1 MRVSRTCS
9 KTGCSQIAAAT
20 LTYVYKDSTAVLGP
34 LATQAEP
41 HAYDLCAQHAK
52 TLTAPR
58 GWQVVRLASE
68 FTPAEPSDDDL
79 EALANV
85 VREASKRRHL
95 STARVNKNW
104 DGHLSPEA
112 TSGGSGHP
120 GNEYD
125 AYAKQGL
132 TPQHRPVT
140 EQRRGHL
147 RLLPGGLPDKS
158 VQ

>member
-1 MRVSRTCS
+1 M
-9 KTGCSQIAAAT
+9 AAAT
-20 LTYVYKDSTAVLGP
+20 LTYVYKDSTVVLGP

-41 HAYDLCAQHAK
+41 HAYDLCAEHAN

-68 FTPAEPSDDDL
+68 FSPAEPSDDDL

-95 STARVNKNW
+95 STSKVNKNW
-104 DGHLSPEA
+104 DGRLSPEA

-120 GNEYD
+120 GCEYD
-125 AYAKQGL
+125 VNAKQGV
-132 TPQHRPVT
+132 RPAPHSAP
-140 EQRRGHL
+140 EKRRGHL
-147 RLLPGGLPDKS
+147 RLLPGGLPD
-158 VQ
+158 QTE

>member
-1 MRVSRTCS
+1 M
-9 KTGCSQIAAAT
+9 AAAT
-20 LTYVYKDSTAVLGP
+20 LTYVYKDSTVVLGP

-41 HAYDLCAQHAK
+41 HAYDLCAEHAN

-68 FTPAEPSDDDL
+68 FSPAEPSDDDL

-95 STARVNKNW
+95 STSKVNKNW
-104 DGHLSPEA
+104 DGRLSPEA
-112 TSGGSGHP
+112 TSGGSVHP
-120 GNEYD
+120 GHQYD
-125 AYAKQGL
+125 ANAKQGIG
-132 TPQHRPVT
+132 PEARPIP

-147 RLLPGGLPDKS
+147 RLLPGGLPD
-158 VQ
+158 QNE